1 MFEKNGEVGITCA
14 GGRRLRLSLR
24 SNLTASRL
32 SEEVPLEN
40 TARTDQHKIN
50 HISAQ
55 SSLTRVSDPGKETP
69 LKSNPRLQLL
79 LEWGTGWRVRIDL
92 GSTPIPF
99 ELAITSTTAEH
110 RLARPTR
117 LGTPRSEYFEY
128 FPRSPR
134 RFPYRS
140 LQHVRPHEKK
150 NSIYFC

>member
-40 TARTDQHKIN
+40 GSTQDQSYFGTVKFDQSFGPGQGNPIKEQPPFTIARE
-50 HISAQ
+50 
-55 SSLTRVSDPGKETP
+55 R
-69 LKSNPRLQLL
+69 L

-150 NSIYFC
+150 IRFTS